1 MGEENKNL
9 SIDVEDLNALKRE
22 LHIIQRDF
30 KLATSRTRRRELKE
44 HIDELKID
52 MGWALLDCKEYEKG
66 LALLSSVSWRAHGEM
81 KYNGIARALTEMEYY
96 DEARRLLERGLKR
109 YPDSYA
115 LWVAMGGLYESL
127 GDDFEALRCMDI
139 ALQFALGDNSTGLYN
154 KFLIL
159 TRLGCYGDAVQI
171 IEGLIERYPENH
183 QYLADRGSCALDMG
197 YPQEAL
203 GYYQKAMKLWQRSQ
217 GVHEG
222 ICIYSGLCSAYYEL
236 GIKREAME
244 IAFEGLKKFPDED
257 PILYQNVGATFF
269 QMGWDKKAIE
279 VLKKGIEKFPED
291 EELKQFLKNVE
302 ENIDDPDGGE
312 KPPLLSLIL
321 FLALIHKKMMKRRGE
336 M

>member
-1 MGEENKNL
+1 MSKEE
-9 SIDVEDLNALKRE
+9 SNAISNYDEIKALKKKYLTAKRE
-22 LHIIQRDF
+22 LKQVR
-30 KLATSRTRRRELKE
+30 SRTKRRELKGY
-44 HIDELKID
+44 IDDLKIEL
-52 MGWALLDCKEYEKG
+52 GWTLLDCKEYERG
-66 LALLSSVSWRAHGEM
+66 LALYSSVPWRTHGEM
-81 KYNGIARALTEMEYY
+81 KCNGMARALTEMEYY

-139 ALQFALGDNSTGLYN
+139 ALQFAQGDNSTGLYN

-159 TRLGCYGDAVQI
+159 TKLGCYGDAVQI

-197 YPQEAL
+197 YPQETL
-203 GYYQKAMKLWQRSQ
+203 GYYQKAMKLWQHSQ

-222 ICIYSGLCSAYYEL
+222 ICIYSGLCSAYFEL
-236 GIKREAME
+236 GMKREAME